1 MKRYDRNIKV
11 QFILGITLLILLL
24 VAAIFA

>member
-24 VAAIFA
+24 VAAIFV